1 MLSESDQT
9 MDQQEHTIEIGEDQ
23 NPSLGQIKV
32 NHTVVATIVKIA
44 ATGVKGVIGV
54 GGSFIENVSA
64 LFSSKDYDKG
74 VRVSEDEAGNYNI
87 EIRVHMEYGVE
98 LAKTAENL
106 QLTIAK
112 QVTNMTG
119 KPVAAVDVI
128 IEGIKMAEEL
138 APKPPKKQA
147 SAEEAS

>member
-1 MLSESDQT
+1 MEQPEPSIDLSEEQT
-9 MDQQEHTIEIGEDQ
+9 S
-23 NPSLGQIKV
+23 SLGQIKV
-32 NHTVVATIVKIA
+32 NHTVVATIVKMA
-44 ATGVKGVIGV
+44 ATSVKGVVGV

-64 LFSSKDYDKG
+64 LFTAKDYDKG
-74 VRVSEDEAGNYNI
+74 VRVAEDEAGNYVI

-119 KPVAAVDVI
+119 KPVGAVDVI
-128 IEGIKMAEEL
+128 IEGVKMSDEVSE
-138 APKPPKKQA
+138 KKRKTD
-147 SAEEAS
+147 EDPTD